1 MLSYAGR
8 RLLTSIPIVL
18 LSTFVVFLMV
28 SFSGDPLQDFKAQ
41 QLRQNAN
48 PMIVAERVR
57 AEQHFLRLDR
67 PLLDRYWLWIKG
79 IVTSGDFGPSRSVP
93 DIGAELADRLAVT
106 VRLLSL
112 AVVLAVVLALVV
124 GVVGALRHSGAVDHA
139 LTAVSIV
146 FLSLPVFWFAV
157 LLKDYLAVDLNTA
170 VGRRLVFTMG
180 ESTPNL
186 VGGLWTQLGDAL
198 GHLVLPT
205 LVLALTVY
213 PPWSRFQRTAMIEVL
228 DSDHVRLARAKGLPR
243 RRVVASHALR
253 TALIP
258 LVTVVAIDFASLI
271 GSTVITERIFT
282 WQGMGTMLLD
292 AIAARDVYV
301 VLAWLLVVASAVVLI
316 NLVADL
322 LYAVLDPRIR
332 IGRERRG

>member
-1 MLSYAGR
+1 VAWYAVR
-8 RLLTSIPIVL
+8 RLLASIPVILV
-18 LSTFVVFLMV
+18 STFVVFLMV
-28 SFSGDPLQDFKAQ
+28 TYSGDPLADFKLQ
-41 QLRQNAN
+41 QLRQNSN
-48 PMIVAERVR
+48 PDIVAQRVA
-57 AEQHFLRLDR
+57 AEEHFLHLDR
-67 PLLDRYWLWIKG
+67 PVLVRYWLWIKG
-79 IVTSGDFGPSRSVP
+79 VASGDFGPSRHVP

-106 VRLLSL
+106 LRLVTL
-112 AVVLAVVLALVV
+112 ALVLAVLLALVV
-124 GVVGALRHSGAVDHA
+124 GVVSAVRRYGITDHS
-139 LTAVSIV
+139 LTLISVV

-170 VGRRLVFTMG
+170 LGHRLLFTMG

-186 VGGLWTQLGDAL
+186 VGGFWTRTGDTL

-213 PPWSRFQRTAMIEVL
+213 PSWSRFQRSSMVEVL
-228 DSDHVRLARAKGLPR
+228 DSDYVRLARAKGLSR
-243 RRVVASHALR
+243 RRVLTHHALR

-258 LVTVVAIDFASLI
+258 LTTVVAIDFAALI
-271 GSTVITERIFT
+271 GSTVITEKIFT

-292 AIAARDVYV
+292 GIAQRDVYV
-301 VLAWLLVVASAVVLI
+301 VLAWMLVIAVIVVAF

-332 IGRERRG
+332 L

>member
-1 MLSYAGR
+1 MMSYAGR
-8 RLLTSIPIVL
+8 RLLTSIPVVL

-48 PMIVAERVR
+48 PLIVAQRVQ

-93 DIGAELADRLAVT
+93 DIGAELAGRLAVT
-106 VRLLSL
+106 ARLLTL
-112 AVVLAVVLALVV
+112 ALLLAVVLALVV
-124 GVVGALRHSGAVDHA
+124 GVVGALRRPGAVDHA
-139 LTAVSIV
+139 LTAVTIV
-146 FLSLPVFWFAV
+146 FFSLPVFWFAV
-157 LLKDYLAVDLNTA
+157 LLKDYLAVDLNSA

-186 VGGLWTQLGDAL
+186 AGGFWTHLGDAL
-198 GHLVLPT
+198 GHLVLPV

-213 PPWSRFQRTAMIEVL
+213 PPWSRFQRRAMIEVL

-243 RRVVASHALR
+243 RRVITSHALR

-258 LVTVVAIDFASLI
+258 LVTVVAIDSAGLI

-282 WQGMGTMLLD
+282 LQGMGTMLLD
-292 AIAARDVYV
+292 GIAARDVYV

-332 IGRERRG
+332 IGGVRRG

>member
-8 RLLTSIPIVL
+8 RLLTSIPVVL

-28 SFSGDPLQDFKAQ
+28 SFSGDPLRDFKAQ

-48 PMIVAERVR
+48 PVIVAEHVR

-93 DIGAELADRLAVT
+93 DIGTELANRFAVT
-106 VRLLSL
+106 IRLLTL
-112 AVVLAVVLALVV
+112 AMLLAVVLALVV
-124 GVVGALRHSGAVDHA
+124 GVAGALRRAGPLDHT
-139 LTAVSIV
+139 LTAVSVV

-170 VGRRLVFTMG
+170 VGRRLLFTMG

-186 VGGLWTQLGDAL
+186 AGGFWTQVSDAL

-213 PPWSRFQRTAMIEVL
+213 PPWSRFQRTAMLEVL
-228 DSDHVRLARAKGLPR
+228 DADHVRLARAKGLSR
-243 RRVVASHALR
+243 RRVITAHALR

-258 LVTVVAIDFASLI
+258 LTTVVAIDVAGLI

-292 AIAARDVYV
+292 GIADRDVYV
-301 VLAWLLVVASAVVLI
+301 VLAWLLVVATAVVLI

-332 IGRERRG
+332 VGRAPRG